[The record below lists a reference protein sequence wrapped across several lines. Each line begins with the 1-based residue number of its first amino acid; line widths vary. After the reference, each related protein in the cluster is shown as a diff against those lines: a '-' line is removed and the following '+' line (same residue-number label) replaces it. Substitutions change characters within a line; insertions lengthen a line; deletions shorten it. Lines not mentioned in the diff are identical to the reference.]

1 MALLILM
8 DCLPAP
14 FPVVAV
20 DRPAIYET
28 LRDRPERGALLELPV
43 GIRDSFTG
51 RGFLDHRALA
61 YQIIHRRPIVG
72 GVVSRMSP
80 AIPAAY
86 ADDPLIDGLLALSGR
101 QNPTTPLPARPAA
114 AELLAKN
121 GIAFVMLN
129 RELASP
135 ELLEYV
141 ELQMPLTLVASEGV
155 RTLYAVAPR
164 VAGLLP
170 QPPSLKVLASHA
182 EGAGV
187 SR

>member
-1 MALLILM
+1 MALLIVM

-20 DRPAIYET
+20 DHPAIYDT
-28 LRDRPERGALLELPV
+28 VRDRPERGALLELPV

-80 AIPAAY
+80 SIAAAY
-86 ADDPLIDGLLALSGR
+86 ADDQLIDGLLALSGR
-101 QNPTTPLPARPAA
+101 QNPTKPLPARAA
-114 AELLAKN
+114 AGDLLAKN

-135 ELLEYV
+135 ELVEYV
-141 ELQMPLTLVASEGV
+141 ELQMPLTLVANEGE

-164 VAGLLP
+164 LP
-170 QPPSLKVLASHA
+170 
-182 EGAGV
+182 
-187 SR
+187 

>member
-28 LRDRPERGALLELPV
+28 LRDRPDRGALLELPI
-43 GIRDSFTG
+43 GIRDSFTN

-61 YQIIHRRPIVG
+61 YQMIHHRPIVG

-80 AIPAAY
+80 ALVAAY
-86 ADDPLIDGLLALSGR
+86 TDNPLIDGLLTLSER
-101 QNPTTPLPARPAA
+101 QIPAKPLPARTAA
-114 AELLAKN
+114 AEMLAKN

-135 ELLEYV
+135 QLVEYV
-141 ELQMPLTLVASEGV
+141 ELQLPLVLIATEGE

-164 VAGLLP
+164 LP
-170 QPPSLKVLASHA
+170 
-182 EGAGV
+182 
-187 SR
+187 